1 MTEYSE
7 EEKKERERLI
17 SSIENIMKDLSNLLD
32 EPQKPHLKVI
42 NGEG

>member
-17 SSIENIMKDLSNLLD
+17 SSIENIMSSLNELLE
-32 EPQKPHLKVI
+32 EPQKPHLKVVK
-42 NGEG
+42 

>member
-7 EEKKERERLI
+7 EEKRERERLI
-17 SSIENIMKDLSNLLD
+17 SSIENIMKNLNEMLD
-32 EPQKPHLKVI
+32 EPKKPHLKVI